1 MSTLKHL
8 DMALVDLR
16 ERLSRELQ
24 FSHDAEAQITAALD
38 TVSQGL
44 EHLERSIRN
53 AFAER
58 NCALEAALGTSAPA
72 QASALPVPVPV
83 AEPAPAAEPVPE
95 DAAPF
100 DVAEIADR
108 PAKKRAA

>member
-8 DMALVDLR
+8 DLALIDLR
-16 ERLSRELQ
+16 DRLTRELQ

-38 TVSQGL
+38 TVCQGL
-44 EHLERSIRN
+44 EHLERSIHN

-58 NCALEAALGTSAPA
+58 NRALEAALGTSAPA
-72 QASALPVPVPV
+72 QAAALPVPV
-83 AEPAPAAEPVPE
+83 AEPAPAPMPTPE

-100 DVAEIADR
+100 DVADIADR

>member
-1 MSTLKHL
+1 
-8 DMALVDLR
+8 MALVDLR

-38 TVSQGL
+38 TVCQGL

-58 NCALEAALGTSAPA
+58 NRALEAALGTSAPA
-72 QASALPVPVPV
+72 QAAALPVPV
-83 AEPAPAAEPVPE
+83 AEPSPAPMPTPE

>member
-8 DMALVDLR
+8 DLALIDLR
-16 ERLSRELQ
+16 DRLTRELQ

-38 TVSQGL
+38 TVCQGL
-44 EHLERSIRN
+44 EHLERSIHN

-58 NCALEAALGTSAPA
+58 NRALEAALGTSAPA
-72 QASALPVPVPV
+72 QAAALPVPV
-83 AEPAPAAEPVPE
+83 AEPAPAPMPTPE

-100 DVAEIADR
+100 DVADIANR